1 MSPILAKPSQL
12 RSEHL
17 MPTPKSVK
25 RPERFL
31 GSDEFAALLD
41 HLAPLGCLDIGARGG
56 VVEDIKPLSAAAAV
70 YGFEPD
76 EDECAALNRSIEG
89 SPHPF
94 GALQFLPVAL
104 GPTEEQRTL
113 HIMQHEGASSLL
125 SPDPDITKRF
135 GTRAAYFD
143 VARTVTIDTKPLDSV
158 ITDYGITNPVYMK
171 IDVEGFELE
180 ILKGAEALLQSSLL
194 AMRAEIAFLPC
205 RIGQPDFG
213 EIAAFL
219 KRFDLMPMGFLYI
232 VDWRSQTRV
241 KHPKKVGGPLPYS
254 RGQMV
259 HGDVLFLRDPHSLGE
274 GTDAEIKA
282 KLSLAMLA
290 LLYDYVDFAHDIITS
305 DRISAYLNEVIGA
318 DGLNGLS
325 QASRYLA
332 KRHDRLA
339 AKAWGR
345 NLVKRAAFE
354 VKHVFA

>member
-1 MSPILAKPSQL
+1 
-12 RSEHL
+12 
-17 MPTPKSVK
+17 MPNQKTVK

-31 GSDEFAALLD
+31 GSDELAALLD

-56 VVEDIKPLSAAAAV
+56 VVGDIEPLGRAASV

-76 EDECAALNRSIEG
+76 EDECAKLNQSIE
-89 SPHPF
+89 SNPHPF
-94 GALQFLPVAL
+94 GTLQFLPVAL
-104 GPTEEQRTL
+104 GPKEEQRTL
-113 HIMQHEGASSLL
+113 HIMRHEGASSLL
-125 SPDPDITKRF
+125 SPDPDVTKRF

-143 VARTVTIDTKPLDSV
+143 VARTVTIDTKPLDGV
-158 ITDYGITNPVYMK
+158 ITDYAIANPVYMK

-219 KRFDLMPMGFLYI
+219 KQFNLMPMGFLYI
-232 VDWRSQTRV
+232 IDWRSQTRV
-241 KHPKKVGGPLPYS
+241 KHPRRMSGPLPYS

-259 HGDVLFLRDPHSLGE
+259 HGDVLFLRDPHSLAE
-274 GTDAEIKA
+274 NTDVEIKA
-282 KLSLAMLA
+282 KLSLALLA
-290 LLYDYVDFAHDIITS
+290 LLYDYVDFAHDIIAS
-305 DRISAYLNEVIGA
+305 DRISAYLHDVIGA
-318 DGLNGLS
+318 DGLSGLS
-325 QASRYLA
+325 KASRYLA

-345 NLVKRAAFE
+345 NLAKRAAFE
-354 VKHVFA
+354 MKHVFA